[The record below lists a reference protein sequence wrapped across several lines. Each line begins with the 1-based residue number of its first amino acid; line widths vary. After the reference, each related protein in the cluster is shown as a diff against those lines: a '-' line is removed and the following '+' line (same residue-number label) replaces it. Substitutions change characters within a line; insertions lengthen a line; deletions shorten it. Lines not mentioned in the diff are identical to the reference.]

1 MTEDVLKN
9 ISNRLNNTIK
19 QTNELFK
26 AINAKGT
33 LEFDTN
39 ALISGTKLKIIDGF
53 NSPDK
58 KWTLPYT
65 LPVTK
70 SPGNGVKKEG
80 PNVVVLPAQPSKS
93 GSKES
98 FEAAK
103 GEDEYDFGQNDSKLD
118 DRLEGWNEKQKKVF
132 FKFVADSENKM
143 RMESL
148 RLQDEYNKQLASKL
162 AMVKNE
168 LYESNRSNLMEL
180 QRMRLEKD
188 RWTLEESETKNALS
202 SASTAL
208 ENLQKAYDNLREELE
223 DREFQMNGMDGKL
236 LNFERL
242 VDTLRSDNESLQKEL
257 HDKSEQVTRLQN
269 AVSDAYLRLEAESS
283 KLNSAEKEFE
293 SVKQAR
299 KELMEQNKSLKV
311 QLDSLALKNK
321 FMVAERETLESRN
334 AKLERELIDLN
345 KEAVGLQTRLRN
357 LEASESSK
365 VKALQDRVDSLTLK
379 LKEAQVDLVALDKRA
394 EVETLQR
401 QVQTL
406 KTQLKQAN
414 NDNDA
419 LFKENAMLQKKLDQ
433 EKALVKEH
441 LNNLYEAKCKAHSLR
456 SEVRSLKESLTWA
469 SRHLNAHSGAGFTFP
484 NSGPGAS
491 DSCEVDLSFLKD
503 ALADGNGAESVKRR
517 DLFSPT
523 MFDCPDAETQV
534 KIDDLE
540 KQLTELHLEKERLES
555 EMTRCNLGPGSPTM
569 QRRQHF
575 LLEGKVSE
583 TVKRIN
589 DVSGEIKTLYNNWRN
604 AT

>member
-58 KWTLPYT
+58 KWALPYT

-80 PNVVVLPAQPSKS
+80 PNVVVLPDRPS
-93 GSKES
+93 GRGPKES
-98 FEAAK
+98 FEQAK
-103 GEDEYDFGQNDSKLD
+103 GEDEYDFGQTDAKLEEK
-118 DRLEGWNEKQKKVF
+118 LEGWNEKQKKVF

-168 LYESNRSNLMEL
+168 LYESNRKNLMEL

-202 SASTAL
+202 SVSTAL
-208 ENLQKAYDNLREELE
+208 ESLEKAYDNLREELE
-223 DREFQMNGMDGKL
+223 DREFQINTMDGEL
-236 LNFERL
+236 LNYERL
-242 VDTLRSDNESLQKEL
+242 VDTLRSENESLQKEL
-257 HDKSEQVTRLQN
+257 HDKSEHVTRLQN
-269 AVSDAYLRLEAESS
+269 DVSDAYLRLEAESGKFS
-283 KLNSAEKEFE
+283 TAEKELE
-293 SVKQAR
+293 SVKQVR
-299 KELMEQNKSLKV
+299 KELMEQNKTLKV

-334 AKLERELIDLN
+334 AKLERELTDLN
-345 KEAVGLQTRLRN
+345 KEAVSLHTRVRN
-357 LEASESSK
+357 FEVSESSK
-365 VKALQDRVDSLTLK
+365 VSALQERVYSLTLK

-394 EVETLQR
+394 EVESLQK

-414 NDNDA
+414 GDNDA
-419 LFKENAMLQKKLDQ
+419 LFKENSMLQKKLDQ
-433 EKALVKEH
+433 EKALVKEQ

-469 SRHLNAHSGAGFTFP
+469 SRHLNANSAAGFTFP
-484 NSGPGAS
+484 NSDPGAS
-491 DSCEVDLSFLKD
+491 DSGEVDLSFLKE
-503 ALADGNGAESVKRR
+503 ALADKSGADSVKRR
-517 DLFSPT
+517 DLFAPT
-523 MFDCPDAETQV
+523 MFDCPDPETQV
-534 KIDDLE
+534 KIDELE
-540 KQLTELHLEKERLES
+540 KQLTELHLEKDRLES
-555 EMTRCNLGPGSPTM
+555 EMTRCKLGPGSPTM

-575 LLEGKVSE
+575 LLECKVSE
-583 TVKRIN
+583 TVKKIN
-589 DVSGEIKTLYNNWRN
+589 EVSGEIKSLYNN
-604 AT
+604 